1 MIPIKRL
8 NSCIGHYKIFENLPF
23 PIKEILSKKESR
35 NGSSVLFYIIL
46 YYIILGKEE
55 VYYQILSHRV
65 LDEIELRKRWQ
76 PGFRPERF
84 RA

>member
-1 MIPIKRL
+1 M
-8 NSCIGHYKIFENLPF
+8 YYF
-23 PIKEILSKKESR
+23 ILYHIISI
-35 NGSSVLFYIIL
+35 YIIL

>member
-35 NGSSVLFYIIL
+35 NGSSVLFYIISYYINL
-46 YYIILGKEE
+46 YYIVL
-55 VYYQILSHRV
+55 YYIRKRRSILSNT
-65 LDEIELRKRWQ
+65 
-76 PGFRPERF
+76 
-84 RA
+84 